1 MCIVVAYSKCKIMQK
16 DNAQLNLQQGKNM
29 NTSSFCGSAMPR
41 EAVVPAKGWAFSKE
55 VKYCKYK
62 FSNRMW

>member
-1 MCIVVAYSKCKIMQK
+1 MQK